1 MGRIGEPLPRLDEET
16 ELEHDAVV
24 SAIRVRLEWWLA
36 RFEARPSF
44 RGAGAIAVP
53 SSNFRREI
61 GSPLSKF
68 SSQLEAQGFARIT
81 SWTVQQRG
89 TILSELQS
97 LRRLEF
103 LMAELDRHLSAVG
116 RIASTLI
123 RSSSAAADDSG
134 TARVST

>member
-1 MGRIGEPLPRLDEET
+1 MGRIDEPLPRLDEET
-16 ELEHDAVV
+16 ELEHDAVI
-24 SAIRVRLEWWLA
+24 SAIRVRLEWWRA

-44 RGAGAIAVP
+44 RIAGAIAIP
-53 SSNFRREI
+53 SSNSRREI
-61 GSPLSKF
+61 ASPLSKF
-68 SSQLEAQGFARIT
+68 SSLLEAQGFARIT

-89 TILSELQS
+89 AILSELQS

-103 LMAELDRHLSAVG
+103 LMAELDRYLSAVG

-123 RSSSAAADDSG
+123 RSGSAAADDSR